1 MDHNYL
7 FFAVTSYTSHISVYW
22 KEFGLV
28 VLGFILSVWQIIVL
42 IRKHQL
48 SSIEKCAWIL
58 FILTFDYIG
67 VLVYAIYYKIWQQI
81 SRWHHRD
88 KNGQTP
94 TAPGHH
100 KLKFRPGFTL

>member
-42 IRKHQL
+42 IRKQL
-48 SSIEKCAWIL
+48 SSIEKCA
-58 FILTFDYIG
+58 
-67 VLVYAIYYKIWQQI
+67 
-81 SRWHHRD
+81 
-88 KNGQTP
+88 
-94 TAPGHH
+94 
-100 KLKFRPGFTL
+100 